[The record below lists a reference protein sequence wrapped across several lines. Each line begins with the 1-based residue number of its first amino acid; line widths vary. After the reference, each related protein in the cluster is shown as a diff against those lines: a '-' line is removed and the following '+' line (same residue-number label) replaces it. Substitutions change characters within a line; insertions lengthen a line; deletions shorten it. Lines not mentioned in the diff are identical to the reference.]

1 MRYGG
6 TAAGVHRCIEEGIIL
21 YNCRQGASA
30 GLEWPAGHRG
40 GGVALL
46 QVVELVQESDDLHGP
61 EHLDD
66 QTQGLMPKVIDMA
79 TATAAVALVGSRMSR
94 HCAHDS

>member
-1 MRYGG
+1 M
-6 TAAGVHRCIEEGIIL
+6 VIWWDRCWCPSMLVSTEEGIIL
-21 YNCRQGASA
+21 NNCRQGASA

-46 QVVELVQESDDLHGP
+46 QVVELVQE
-61 EHLDD
+61 HLDD

-79 TATAAVALVGSRMSR
+79 TAIAAVALVGSRMSR

>member
-1 MRYGG
+1 M
-6 TAAGVHRCIEEGIIL
+6 VIWWDRCWCPSMLVSTEDGIIL

-46 QVVELVQESDDLHGP
+46 QVVELVQ